1 VEDWP
6 LRPIPERLAAVSRA
20 VAETEKAFFSE
31 AGLPGHPWYRG
42 LWVAPPRPV
51 PGLTEARLP
60 GLRWPLELGQEG
72 TLLNQ
77 VSLYTQA
84 LDEATAH
91 LHRAQGLLA
100 VLQHPP
106 PDVDALLREESP
118 KPSRASD

>member
-1 VEDWP
+1 
-6 LRPIPERLAAVSRA
+6 
-20 VAETEKAFFSE
+20 
-31 AGLPGHPWYRG
+31 
-42 LWVAPPRPV
+42 
-51 PGLTEARLP
+51 
-60 GLRWPLELGQEG
+60 LELGQEG

-100 VLQHPP
+100 VLQTPP
-106 PDVDALLREESP
+106 PEVDALLREESR